1 MKIESH
7 GRIVRAEDDE
17 EHGEDGDNKV
27 CRKGIKMMI
36 RRRMC
41 VRSMRMAMMIG
52 MRMKLRMVTMC

>member
-1 MKIESH
+1 M
-7 GRIVRAEDDE
+7 RAEDDE

-41 VRSMRMAMMIG
+41 IRSMRMAMV
-52 MRMKLRMVTMC
+52 MRMRLRMETMC